1 MNTMLDP
8 KRITGNFMIVNPK
21 LKARY
26 GKRPFEFGER
36 QWTNIHYWI
45 KDELEMNPPS
55 FDMDLLVSRMMHK
68 DVEVRRKNQRIWMG
82 YVLSA
87 ARRDT
92 LIVLTHK
99 GEFKI
104 SNAPKLRARV
114 YKQGISLYELTKIIV
129 EHRDR
134 LVEWKKDNT
143 SEASAEEPVEVPAEE
158 QVEVPAEEPVEVPAD
173 VEIVLEN
180 VDDWEDICV

>member
-1 MNTMLDP
+1 MNTMIDP
-8 KRITGNFMIVNPK
+8 KRITGNFMIVDPK

-26 GKRPFEFGER
+26 GKRPFVFGER
-36 QWTNIHYWI
+36 QWTNICDWI
-45 KDELEMNPPS
+45 KDELVMNAPS

-92 LIVLTHK
+92 LIVINRN
-99 GEFKI
+99 GEFQI

-114 YKQGISLYELTKIIV
+114 YKHGISLCELTKIIV

-143 SEASAEEPVEVPAEE
+143 SKPVEAPTEEQVEAPTEEPVEA
-158 QVEVPAEEPVEVPAD
+158 PAD